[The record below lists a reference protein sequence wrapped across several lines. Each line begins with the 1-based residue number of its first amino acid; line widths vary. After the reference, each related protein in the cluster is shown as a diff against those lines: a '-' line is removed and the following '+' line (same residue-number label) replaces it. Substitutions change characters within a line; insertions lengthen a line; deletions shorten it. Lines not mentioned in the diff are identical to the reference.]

1 MNGTQ
6 LSKLSWSLQYVNVH
20 YEEHVGASEDKDHVA
35 DWESGKKEADWKVV
49 SQEEGLTQC
58 LSMRNVGRNGKN
70 QSLKLK

>member
-35 DWESGKKEADWKVV
+35 D
-49 SQEEGLTQC
+49 
-58 LSMRNVGRNGKN
+58 
-70 QSLKLK
+70 